1 MSVAPTSNPPPTIL
15 KKPRSSSASHPVRQL
30 TTTTTTTIIT
40 LCPRN
45 PTTHKVEF
53 LWPTITRGKDCT
65 VATGNLNW
73 GSSASIFSFTWRYDN
88 KCEPISWAKLVSSM
102 SKFCQKCRGGS
113 SETSASCQSS
123 HNVFGYRISQCNKVC
138 GRHRGAKALAML
150 ERVEGREKRER
161 R

>member
-1 MSVAPTSNPPPTIL
+1 MSVAPTSHPPPTIL
-15 KKPRSSSASHPVRQL
+15 KKPRSSSASSRSATNHHHHHHHNPLPKKPNNPQGRIPLAHHHQRQRL
-30 TTTTTTTIIT
+30 
-40 LCPRN
+40 LRC
-45 PTTHKVEF
+45 
-53 LWPTITRGKDCT
+53 
-65 VATGNLNW
+65 NW
-73 GSSASIFSFTWRYDN
+73 QPELGLQRIVISFTWRYDN

-102 SKFCQKCRGGS
+102 SKFCQKCRGG
-113 SETSASCQSS
+113 TSGTKASCQSS